1 MNRSRFLFLLS
12 CIILLNCGKK
22 DPETGT
28 KSQVPN
34 SKDVKAEAY
43 IVKERPLD
51 ENLKIPGSLLAFEE
65 TEIHPEVSGK
75 IVSLNIKEGNNVS
88 KGTLLAKIYD
98 EDLQAQLRKLKVQL
112 QIAENNEKRQAELL
126 NVKAIGQQEY
136 NTNLLEVNNLKADIE
151 ILQTNIRKTQI
162 VAPFSG
168 RLGFRN
174 ISLGAYVTPQTVLTS
189 ISQIDQLKLEFSL
202 PEKYINDISIGQSI
216 TFTTADAGKRFAAK
230 IFATES
236 SVEANTRNLK
246 VRALVNIH
254 DKRLTPGAF
263 AEVSISMKQ
272 RKNALMV
279 PSQAV
284 IPQARDKKI
293 IIYKN
298 GVANFKSVTLGIRDS
313 ANVEVLT
320 GLTKGDTIIT
330 TGLMSIKPGSQL
342 KLTSIKN

>member
-1 MNRSRFLFLLS
+1 MNHSKLLFLLS
-12 CIILLNCGKK
+12 CFMLFNCGKK
-22 DPETGT
+22 GPDAGP
-28 KSQVPN
+28 KSQGPI
-34 SKDVKAEAY
+34 SKDVKAEAF

-88 KGTLLAKIYD
+88 KGALLAKIYD

-112 QIAENNEKRQAELL
+112 QIAENNEKRQSELL

-151 ILQTNIRKTQI
+151 ILQTNIKKTQI

-189 ISQIDQLKLEFSL
+189 ISQIDQLKLEFSV
-202 PEKYINDISIGQSI
+202 PEKYINDISIGQTI
-216 TFTTADAGKRFAAK
+216 TFITADAGKKFTAK

-263 AEVSISMKQ
+263 AEVGISMKQ

-293 IIYKN
+293 IIYKH
-298 GVANFKSVTLGIRDS
+298 GVANFQSVTLGIRDS